1 MYNISSKRIKIIPLP
16 LVKNYEEQECIQVGC
31 VPPARWPYPSM
42 HWAGVC
48 IPTCTGQ
55 QGCVSQHAL
64 ARGCVSQ
71 HALPMGVSARDVWQ
85 TPPPPPRTRGRP
97 PPPPTVDRQT
107 PAVIKYV
114 FVVQGEIEEPNE
126 LVIRGHWGERRGRL
140 NVHSKLE
147 CQTPYQRQ
155 RRLSFEF
162 MTPSRENMVSVYSC
176 VTNVLANWAFNG
188 RRRVTVV
195 M

>member
-1 MYNISSKRIKIIPLP
+1 MHSSGMR
-16 LVKNYEEQECIQVGC
+16 V
-31 VPPARWPYPSM
+31 ARSLAVSQHALGRGVYPNM
-42 HWAGVC
+42 HWPAGVC
-48 IPTCTGQ
+48 IPACTAHGGVCP
-55 QGCVSQHAL
+55 GCVA
-64 ARGCVSQ
+64 
-71 HALPMGVSARDVWQ
+71 D
-85 TPPPPPRTRGRP
+85 TPPPRTRGRP
-97 PPPPTVDRQT
+97 PPPVDRQT

>member
-1 MYNISSKRIKIIPLP
+1 MHSSGMRA
-16 LVKNYEEQECIQVGC
+16 
-31 VPPARWPYPSM
+31 ARSLAVSQHALGRGVYPNM
-42 HWAGVC
+42 HWPAGVC
-48 IPTCTGQ
+48 IPACTGQ
-55 QGCVSQHAL
+55 GVCISACTAHGGVCPGCVA
-64 ARGCVSQ
+64 
-71 HALPMGVSARDVWQ
+71 D
-85 TPPPPPRTRGRP
+85 TPPPNQGQTP

-140 NVHSKLE
+140 DVHSKLQ